1 MPTFNFPPTSRYYGI
16 DTTTLKMMDGRMAV
30 YLRRRFLPSPDRF
43 ALLQLHVISQ
53 GERLD
58 NIAAKHMGDPEAFW
72 RIADA
77 NAAMRPEELTETT
90 GRTLRITLPEG
101 IPGIPNA

>member
-77 NAAMRPEELTETT
+77 NGLRKAEGLPGRLLRDFAA
-90 GRTLRITLPEG
+90 
-101 IPGIPNA
+101 